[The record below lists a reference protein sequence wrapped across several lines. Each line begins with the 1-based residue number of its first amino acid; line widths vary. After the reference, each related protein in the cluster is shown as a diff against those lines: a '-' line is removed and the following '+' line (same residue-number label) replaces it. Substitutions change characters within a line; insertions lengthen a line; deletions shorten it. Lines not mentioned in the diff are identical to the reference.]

1 MMKKTTSFLLA
12 GVALAILLAGCAS
25 ERPVVSA
32 PPTVRVSE
40 LQSLSFTPDLV
51 RLEAKILIHN
61 VMTVPLDFDRVD
73 YALDLFDKELFKD
86 TFSGMKRTNGDGN
99 QTVTFPLQ
107 IAMGDIAKQVADV
120 VSENSV
126 RVTFRGEV
134 YPAARTGFDAIP
146 FTDTI
151 VIPIPKVPIVALAG
165 IQGVPLTDSFE
176 VTFSV
181 KNTNTFA
188 FSVDTVQTFLELN
201 QSRYS
206 LLHTEQA
213 TGIPPGQTGFVALRM
228 ENAKG
233 KALGMALNL
242 AQSQDRS
249 FAVTGTIRFG
259 TPYGWFILPIRLE
272 GNLK

>member
-1 MMKKTTSFLLA
+1 MKNAFLLFPA
-12 GVALAILLAGCAS
+12 GIALTLALAGCAS

-51 RLEAKILIHN
+51 KLQAKILIN
-61 VMTVPLDFDRVD
+61 NGMTVPLDFDRVD
-73 YALDLFDKELFKD
+73 YAVDLFDQELFKD
-86 TFSGMKRTNGDGN
+86 SFNGMKRTNGGGN
-99 QTVTFPLQ
+99 QTVTFPFQ
-107 IAMGDIAKQVADV
+107 IAMGDIASQVADV
-120 VSENSV
+120 ISEESM

-134 YPAARTGFDAIP
+134 YPAARTGFDAIR

-151 VIPIPKVPIVALAG
+151 VIPVPKVPIVALGG
-165 IQGVPLTDSFE
+165 IRGVPLTDSFE

-206 LLHTEQA
+206 LLHTELSTEMQPGE
-213 TGIPPGQTGFVALRM
+213 TGTVTLRM
-228 ENAKG
+228 ENTKG

-242 AQSQDRS
+242 AQSEDRK
-249 FAVTGTIRFG
+249 FAVTGTIRCG
-259 TPYGWFILPIRLE
+259 TPYGWFIFPIRLE
-272 GNLK
+272 GSLK